1 MFFRQK
7 KYSGMLK
14 SRSWIPI
21 HNTAKKVILSPKKG
35 LTYPLKRVLLE
46 MPVELL
52 NVVLLVQHGG
62 HVLLPTTTTSQSVVF
77 AAIHRR
83 ACATQ

>member
-1 MFFRQK
+1 
-7 KYSGMLK
+7 MLK

-52 NVVLLVQHGG
+52 NVVLLVQHG
-62 HVLLPTTTTSQSVVF
+62 
-77 AAIHRR
+77 
-83 ACATQ
+83 